1 MTSNSITEKLI
12 KRFNLLPEIV
22 MLSKRSID
30 DKLIKAIESNPKIEL
45 ILNNNPENA
54 SDPEKLYHKLVLAF
68 SVEFLEGDIQKIIST
83 YFGGNMWKEWSED
96 EREQFIDETIQTQK
110 GIIKLQGENK
120 KPIPE
125 LDKALYNFWND
136 SRLSCI
142 FNVVYT

>member
-1 MTSNSITEKLI
+1 
-12 KRFNLLPEIV
+12 
-22 MLSKRSID
+22 
-30 DKLIKAIESNPKIEL
+30 
-45 ILNNNPENA
+45 
-54 SDPEKLYHKLVLAF
+54 
-68 SVEFLEGDIQKIIST
+68 
-83 YFGGNMWKEWSED
+83 MWKEWSED